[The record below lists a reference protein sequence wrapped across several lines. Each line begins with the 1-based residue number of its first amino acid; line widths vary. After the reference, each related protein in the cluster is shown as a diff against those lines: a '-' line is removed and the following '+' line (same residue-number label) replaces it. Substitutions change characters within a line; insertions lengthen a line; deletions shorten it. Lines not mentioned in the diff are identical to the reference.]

1 MCFNKN
7 IDHVASVWFSYILF
21 VESNWKISSQDVY
34 CKYLQNNNSS
44 ILCYEFPEYLTSE
57 KAYDS
62 KRLEK
67 EESIERIKCIW
78 WMKPVRKKP
87 FKSIYPSMLFLKF
100 CALPNPNILAFQD
113 RPSKL
118 FN

>member
-7 IDHVASVWFSYILF
+7 IDYVASVWFSCILF

-62 KRLEK
+62 KLALRQK
-67 EESIERIKCIW
+67 RI
-78 WMKPVRKKP
+78 
-87 FKSIYPSMLFLKF
+87 LKGLSVF
-100 CALPNPNILAFQD
+100 D
-113 RPSKL
+113 E
-118 FN
+118 